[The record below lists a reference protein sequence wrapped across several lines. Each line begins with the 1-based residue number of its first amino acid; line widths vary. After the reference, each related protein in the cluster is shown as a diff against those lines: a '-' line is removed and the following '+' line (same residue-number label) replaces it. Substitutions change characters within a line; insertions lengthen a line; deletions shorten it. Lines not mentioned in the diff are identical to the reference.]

1 MCISGLR
8 ERESGRL
15 CGHMSALVDWERES
29 GRLCALVD
37 WERESGQLCALVDW
51 GRESGRL
58 CALLG
63 EREWPTVCTSGLGE
77 SGRLCAL
84 VNGERGSSCP
94 EGMVFRCERWL
105 LVDWCILEAGFNLDI
120 CP

>member
-8 ERESGRL
+8 EREREWPTLWAHVCTSGLEEGEWPTVCTSGLGERESGQL
-15 CGHMSALVDWERES
+15 CALVDWERES

-37 WERESGQLCALVDW
+37 WER
-51 GRESGRL
+51 
-58 CALLG
+58 
-63 EREWPTVCTSGLGE
+63 E

-105 LVDWCILEAGFNLDI
+105 LVDWCISEAGFNLDI